1 MKETLANVVRR
12 VAARAFGKAEPQPLA
27 ARRVLF
33 VCMGNICR
41 SPTAEGVFRK
51 LLAERAP
58 ELDVQVDSAGTHAYH
73 IGHPPDVRAQRAAA
87 LRGVDLSTQRARRV
101 TEQDFEHFEL
111 LLAMDELNR
120 AALLDICPVEYRG
133 RVRLLLEFAP
143 QAGRLEVPDPYYGA
157 SNGFEHVLDLVEE
170 AAVGVLEHLRNTQP
184 PLAPTTPPAAEP
196 PSAKPPA

>member
-1 MKETLANVVRR
+1 MKETLAKVVRR
-12 VAARAFGKAEPQPLA
+12 VAARAFGKAEPEPLA

-87 LRGVDLSTQRARRV
+87 LRGVDLSAQRARRV

-120 AALLDICPVEYRG
+120 AALLEICPVEYRG

-143 QAGRLEVPDPYYGA
+143 QVGRLEVPDPYYGA
-157 SNGFEHVLDLVEE
+157 SNGFEQVLDLVEE
-170 AAVGVLEHLRNTQP
+170 AAVGVLEHLRSTEP
-184 PLAPTTPPAAEP
+184 PFGPPAPEASDP
-196 PSAKPPA
+196 KPPA